1 VAATEAT
8 FIDAPGPRRAGKVRE
23 TEHRQSAIMH
33 TMPHRK
39 DAVDDTAQRIDI
51 FSGRKPPSGFHRWLA

>member
-1 VAATEAT
+1 
-8 FIDAPGPRRAGKVRE
+8 
-23 TEHRQSAIMH
+23 
-33 TMPHRK
+33 MPHRK